1 MKTTEFWSFIKMHQ
15 TNGTVCFKIPIERKE
30 KKQQKYNIKC
40 DCENSLPLIEK

>member
-30 KKQQKYNIKC
+30 QQKYNIKC